1 MRADLRHDDQFLSGS
16 GLLQI
21 RLLHQVTNIF
31 LGEGSGVGDRGSG
44 DGSCYRVD
52 GLEFEAQ
59 VRKGRRCFE
68 SSSASS
74 NKVGPTASG
83 PLRSKAQAARLNG
96 PGAEGALNAATCGSN
111 ALCTPACGS
120 WYVPPST
127 CASL

>member
-1 MRADLRHDDQFLSGS
+1 MSGASKLTVCLTRRSPSALGKSHSAGLWRWRLRGVPVRADLRHDQFLSGS
-16 GLLQI
+16 GLTQI

-68 SSSASS
+68 SSSELEQ
-74 NKVGPTASG
+74 SG
-83 PLRSKAQAARLNG
+83 ANRF
-96 PGAEGALNAATCGSN
+96 GS
-111 ALCTPACGS
+111 A
-120 WYVPPST
+120 
-127 CASL
+127 